1 VMSDFDNAFND
12 VNKIIY
18 KDCLVIPKGA
28 ILHLNNIPIRLSE
41 DTRVNSNLSLLSE
54 GFAYQDSLKGSNKA
68 YSNPQITINEITAV
82 EDW

>member
-1 VMSDFDNAFND
+1 MSDFDNAFND